1 MRKTIRII
9 FTILIMVAIL
19 GIYTNVCATSAASS
33 DTSSEASS
41 DESSTTS
48 SDASSDGSSEGSSD
62 GSSSSQAPEETAETV
77 TISENAITI
86 KVDETKVLTAESS
99 DDEATITWE
108 SDKDTV
114 ATVVNGTVRGISPGV
129 AKITA
134 KGKTATATCTVTVE
148 AKEVTTVTGSDFSKA
163 KANVSKDGRFNIA
176 VSITGATINESSDYY
191 AMITETNVKPTIP
204 GDLLVTNSV
213 YSLLKDKNSTTT
225 LNLVISEEVMDKMV
239 SNKDMYLWVIE
250 KPEYKVNADNT
261 PKFVNFSSDTGAVK
275 LNRVA
280 DPIYADAFFATDMT
294 YYSDQIIL
302 NFISTSN
309 KQRNMQIK
317 IGKIT
322 DKAIL
327 QKIKDQNA
335 TGFSDLMKFAK
346 SDKSFYN
353 KTSTINVKSFGI
365 EYTAGSGDSSN
376 LPVIDIGKNLVD
388 DAYYYL
394 YVKMDDENGKY
405 ISQEAV
411 TLGQSSVHDDGKWY
425 IFFYGDDD
433 FKWGDL
439 SGAATDGTQ
448 MPGTLPQTGQAILIP
463 ISVVAAISV
472 GIFFAKKYKKY
483 EF

>member
-1 MRKTIRII
+1 MRKTIRLI
-9 FTILIMVAIL
+9 FTILIVVAIL
-19 GIYTNVCATSAASS
+19 GIYTNVCATSAG
-33 DTSSEASS
+33 SSEASS
-41 DESSTTS
+41 D
-48 SDASSDGSSEGSSD
+48 ASSD

-77 TISENAITI
+77 TISESAITI

-99 DDEATITWE
+99 DEEATITWE

-114 ATVVNGTVRGISPGV
+114 ATVVNGTVKGISPGS
-129 AKITA
+129 ATITA

-148 AKEVTTVTGSDFSKA
+148 AKEETTVTESDFSKA
-163 KANVSKDGRFNIA
+163 KVNVSKDGRFYVA
-176 VSITGATINESSDYY
+176 VAITGATINESSDYY
-191 AMITETNVKPTIP
+191 AMITETNTKPSIP
-204 GDLLVTNSV
+204 EDLLVKNGV
-213 YSLLKDKNSTTT
+213 FSLLKDKNSKTT
-225 LNLVISEEVMDKMV
+225 LNLVISEEIMDKMV

-261 PKFVNFSSDTGAVK
+261 PKFVKFSSETESVK

-280 DPIYADAFFATDMT
+280 EPTYADAFFATDMT
-294 YYSDQIIL
+294 YNSDQIIL
-302 NFISTSN
+302 NFTSSEN
-309 KQRNMQIK
+309 GQRNMQIK

-335 TGFSDLMKFAK
+335 TGFSDLMRFAK

-353 KTSTINVKSFGI
+353 KTSKIDVKGYGI
-365 EYTAGSGDSSN
+365 KYEAGTGYDTN
-376 LPVIDIGKNLVD
+376 LSIIDIGKNLED

-405 ISQEAV
+405 IAQEAV
-411 TLGQSSVHDDGKWY
+411 TLGQSSVIEDGKWY
-425 IFFYGDDD
+425 IFFYGNED

-439 SGAATDGTQ
+439 GSATTDGTQ
-448 MPGTLPQTGQAILIP
+448 MPGKLPQTGQAILIP